1 MKDNSW
7 LDRWLLLCSRFEFTL
22 LMVNFCGQL
31 FSFVGKKNVLPMLRV
46 SIVLELT
53 PSPWNVSLISS
64 TGRRVFSWKSQF
76 LRKRSSKI
84 KDNFFFFL
92 IFSHCYDYN
101 PAIQPRCN
109 VVLGVISNESKEDD
123 INRMLDVLTKVS
135 QRVI

>member
-1 MKDNSW
+1 MIDGFCCVLGLSLLFLWSTSVVNYLALPEKKMYSPCWGYRLFWSW
-7 LDRWLLLCSRFEFTL
+7 
-22 LMVNFCGQL
+22 
-31 FSFVGKKNVLPMLRV
+31 P
-46 SIVLELT
+46 

-76 LRKRSSKI
+76 LRSSKI

>member
-31 FSFVGKKNVLPMLRV
+31 FSFVGKKMYSPCWGYRLFWSWP
-46 SIVLELT
+46 
-53 PSPWNVSLISS
+53 PSLWNFSLISS
-64 TGRRVFSWKSQF
+64 TGRRVTVFSWKSQF
-76 LRKRSSKI
+76 LRSSKI